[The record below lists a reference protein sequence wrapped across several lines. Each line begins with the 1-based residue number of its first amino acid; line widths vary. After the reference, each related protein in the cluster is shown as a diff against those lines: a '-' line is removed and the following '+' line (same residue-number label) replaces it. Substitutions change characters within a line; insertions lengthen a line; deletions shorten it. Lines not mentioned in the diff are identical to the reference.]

1 LIEILAFENANT
13 ESQRAVR
20 SLKARGALIDEWIG
34 AATGIGSQE
43 YDVNIIGQLVAR
55 SLRNQNSRCFNCG
68 ELGHFQG
75 NCKARRLR
83 VQNSTHIDSGGY
95 AIHRREQAGS
105 DCYEP
110 QPRVL

>member
-1 LIEILAFENANT
+1 MT
-13 ESQRAVR
+13 
-20 SLKARGALIDEWIG
+20 D
-34 AATGIGSQE
+34 IGS
-43 YDVNIIGQLVAR
+43 YMHHASIIGQAIAR
-55 SLRNQNSRCFNCG
+55 GLRHQSARCFNCG